1 MLGKNTTKKSMMKKQ
16 IPTILGLLILVGAL
30 IAGLIFFGEGTG
42 VFAPRATPETTPKQ
56 IRVTNIKDNSFT
68 VSFYTEEKTAG
79 FVKYGTDPNKLNSQV
94 NDDRDQLSGT
104 VGEYQLHHITV
115 RGLDPATDYYY
126 VLGTGSR
133 AEFDNEGQPFQIT
146 TAVKPSTPPPEA
158 KTVYGSV
165 SNENGTP
172 AEGSIVYLAADGM
185 GDASSLVKAS
195 GSWAVPLSQMRTVSG
210 NEYADLEDETQL
222 SLLVQGVPLTKR
234 IQIRLTVAE
243 AQPVPELTFG
253 KEPDLTKTT
262 DASAKTSPS
271 PSPNPTAADQPQ
283 EPDSEASIS
292 GQLQDLLDEAEP
304 LPTESTASSELLIGE
319 LKTSTD
325 SAEITY
331 TTESPKIKGKLK
343 PNTEV
348 KIEVHSDNQY
358 EQTVTTDEEGYFE
371 LDLEAL
377 KATLEPGEHT
387 VTYSYIDPDTG
398 EEVIETETFWVEDSD
413 SVKLAQGETDTS
425 STTSNFESDTSETD
439 SGTTS
444 TLDSE
449 TSLTSTPT
457 PTSSIPY
464 GSGSP
469 YPMTTS
475 TSTPTPIS
483 ATSSSTATDSTTAAR
498 QQPVATDSSP
508 QAGSIEATLLLVI
521 GGMFFILMGGW
532 SWWLASELDE

>member
-1 MLGKNTTKKSMMKKQ
+1 MMKKQ

-68 VSFYTEEKTAG
+68 VSFYTEEKTAA

-94 NDDRDQLSGT
+94 SDDRDQLSGA

-146 TAVKPSTPPPEA
+146 TAVKPSAPPPEA

-195 GSWAVPLSQMRTVSG
+195 GSWAVPLSQMRTTG
-210 NEYADLEDETQL
+210 GDGYADLEDNEQL
-222 SLLVQGVPLTKR
+222 SLLVQGAPLTKR
-234 IQIRLTVAE
+234 IQIRLTAAE

-253 KEPDLTKTT
+253 KKPDL
-262 DASAKTSPS
+262 SKTSDVSAETSPTPS
-271 PSPNPTAADQPQ
+271 PDPALADQPQ
-283 EPDSEASIS
+283 PQEQDSEASIS
-292 GQLQDLLDEAEP
+292 GQLQNLLDEAEP
-304 LPTESTASSELLIGE
+304 LPTDSTASSELLVGE
-319 LKTSTD
+319 LKTSTE
-325 SAEITY
+325 SGEISY
-331 TTESPKIKGKLK
+331 TTESPKIKGKAK

-358 EQTVTTDEEGYFE
+358 EQTVTSDEDGYFE

-387 VTYSYIDPDTG
+387 VTYSYLDPDTG

-413 SVKLAQGETDTS
+413 SVKLAQGDTDST
-425 STTSNFESDTSETD
+425 STTSNSDSDTSETGSD
-439 SGTTS
+439 TTS

-449 TSLTSTPT
+449 ASLTSTPT

-469 YPMTTS
+469 YPMTTPTS
-475 TSTPTPIS
+475 MPTSTPTPIS
-483 ATSSSTATDSTTAAR
+483 ATSSSTATSSTTGAR
-498 QQPVATDSSP
+498 QQPLATDSSP